1 MLEDFRRGELQR
13 VYFDTFPEEEML
25 PGVPAP
31 RRDLQRLAGELLKRR
46 IVDRQDLLRAIR
58 RRRLRLYPGQ
68 EITLSVHSTSVEL
81 YRFHIS
87 RGAWMPSKSSPR
99 ASVSRATRQRNRR
112 EARMASVS
120 AVSTGQLS

>member
-1 MLEDFRRGELQR
+1 MLEDFRREELQR
-13 VYFDTFPEEEML
+13 VYFDPFPEEEML
-25 PGVPAP
+25 PGMPTP
-31 RRDLQRLAGELLKRR
+31 QRLAGELLKRR

-87 RGAWMPSKSSPR
+87 RGA
-99 ASVSRATRQRNRR
+99 
-112 EARMASVS
+112 
-120 AVSTGQLS
+120 